1 MIAVPSTI
9 AFITIKDYVY
19 LLTFDRSISSKN
31 GRNWDEKKEMLI
43 STTHVIVFDDL
54 IKIKEHIHFVLMAS
68 VIGISCKTL
77 LLYIYIYFYKNFFY
91 KTSINTSNLLIRQ

>member
-1 MIAVPSTI
+1 MITVPSTI

-43 STTHVIVFDDL
+43 STTHAIVFDDL
-54 IKIKEHIHFVLMAS
+54 IKIKEHIHFVLIAS
-68 VIGISCKTL
+68 VI
-77 LLYIYIYFYKNFFY
+77 
-91 KTSINTSNLLIRQ
+91 

>member
-1 MIAVPSTI
+1 MITVPSTI

-54 IKIKEHIHFVLMAS
+54 IKIKEHIHFVLIAF
-68 VIGISCKTL
+68 VI
-77 LLYIYIYFYKNFFY
+77 
-91 KTSINTSNLLIRQ
+91 